1 MSSQL
6 SSNRIVSR
14 ESSESGESSSGSSES
29 TSGSLGPTYDWVE
42 IAVRNTATTL
52 RKPDDLDKVIAKA
65 PLVRSGLPSDIL
77 WVFLFL
83 WVLLNLVFF
92 NLLWIKSRYSL
103 LT

>member
-14 ESSESGESSSGSSES
+14 ESSERGESSSGSSES